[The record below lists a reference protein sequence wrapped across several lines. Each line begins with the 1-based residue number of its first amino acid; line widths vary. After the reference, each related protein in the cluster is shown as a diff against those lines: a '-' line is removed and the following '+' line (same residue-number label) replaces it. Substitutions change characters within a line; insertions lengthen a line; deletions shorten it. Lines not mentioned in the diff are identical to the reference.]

1 MHSKSE
7 IWDVAPYDAETS
19 AGFLGHPKGLA
30 VLLTTEGM
38 ERFAYYGM
46 QALLVLYMTKNLL
59 VRDDLT
65 GVWLLPALQR
75 LLGGLEGQPLASA
88 IFGLYGGL
96 IFIAPVFGGYA
107 ADRFLG
113 KRFSIVIG
121 GCIMAMGHFLLMWDA
136 AFLMALLCIIV
147 GTGFFKSNIT
157 SQVGELYPAEDARR
171 NDAYQLFVLSVSIGG
186 IGAPLIIG
194 TLGEKGDWHLGFGA
208 AGIAMLVSLAV
219 YVAGFRWLPTEKE
232 VNTSTNEVAANAH
245 HQSAA
250 YGITPIIALML
261 IFPVLLIPN
270 MQLFNAYLVWGDSN
284 FDLEIQGVRLPS
296 SWLLFADAVIGVFA
310 ITASLAFWKRLR
322 ARNREPDGLGK
333 ILIGS
338 LFVIGG
344 MLVLALAAALMAPD
358 GKISLLWVVLFHL
371 VNNIGYAQI
380 LPVGLALFGRLAP
393 PMWVSTIIGIFYA
406 SVAVSSILAG
416 YIGTYLTSVSTA
428 YFWLGHAGLAAACV
442 VALGILKLMLGTR
455 ARSETSL
462 GVSASQ

>member
-1 MHSKSE
+1 MHSKFE
-7 IWDVAPYDAETS
+7 IQNIEHSDTPPTT
-19 AGFLGHPKGLA
+19 GFLGHPKGLA
-30 VLLTTEGM
+30 VLLATEGM

-46 QALLVLYMTKNLL
+46 QALLVLYMTKNLF
-59 VRDDLT
+59 VCDDLDDI
-65 GVWLLPALQR
+65 WLLPALQR
-75 LLGGLEGQPLASA
+75 LFGGLEGQPLASA

-96 IFIAPVFGGYA
+96 IFIAPIFGGYA

-113 KRFSIVIG
+113 KRISIVIG
-121 GCIMAMGHFLLMWDA
+121 GCIMALGHFLLMWDA
-136 AFLMALLCIIV
+136 AFLLALLCIIV

-157 SQVGELYPAEDARR
+157 SQVGELYSSEDARR

-208 AGIAMLVSLAV
+208 AGITMLVSLAV
-219 YVAGFRWLPTEKE
+219 YIAGFRWLPTETGVTALNSE
-232 VNTSTNEVAANAH
+232 EAANEH
-245 HQSAA
+245 HQSTG

-261 IFPVLLIPN
+261 TFPVLLIPN

-284 FDLEIQGVRLPS
+284 FDLEVQGVRLPS
-296 SWLLFADAVIGVFA
+296 SWLLLADAVIGVLA
-310 ITASLAFWKRLR
+310 ITVSLSFWKRLR
-322 ARNREPDGLGK
+322 ARNKEPDDLGK

-344 MLVLALAAALMAPD
+344 MLILALAASLKAPD

-380 LPVGLALFGRLAP
+380 LPVGLALFGRFAP
-393 PMWVSTIIGIFYA
+393 PRWVSTIIGIFYA

-416 YIGTYLTSVSTA
+416 YIGTYLNTVPTA
-428 YFWLGHAGLAAACV
+428 YFWLGHAGLAAMCL
-442 VALGILKLMLGTR
+442 VALGILRVLLGTR
-455 ARSETSL
+455 AQSETSL
-462 GVSASQ
+462 NVSTAQ

>member
-1 MHSKSE
+1 MHS
-7 IWDVAPYDAETS
+7 DTAPTT
-19 AGFLGHPKGLA
+19 GFLGHPKGLA
-30 VLLTTEGM
+30 VLLATEGM

-46 QALLVLYMTKNLL
+46 QTLLILYMTKNLL
-59 VRDDLT
+59 VRDDLE
-65 GVWLLPALQR
+65 GIWFLSALQR
-75 LLGGLEGQPLASA
+75 LLGGLDGQPLASA

-96 IFIAPVFGGYA
+96 IFIAPIFGGYA

-113 KRFSIVIG
+113 KRLSIIIG
-121 GCIMAMGHFLLMWDA
+121 GCIMALGHFLLMWDA
-136 AFLMALLCIIV
+136 AFLLALLCIIV

-157 SQVGELYPAEDARR
+157 SQVGELYSKEDARR

-219 YVAGFRWLPTEKE
+219 YISGFRWLPTEPGIKAP
-232 VNTSTNEVAANAH
+232 TSQAINNEH
-245 HQSAA
+245 SKSAGL
-250 YGITPIIALML
+250 GITPIIALMV

-270 MQLFNAYLVWGDSN
+270 MQLFNAYLIWGDSN
-284 FDLEIQGVRLPS
+284 FDLEIQGIRLPS
-296 SWLLFADAVIGVFA
+296 SWLLFADAVIGVLA

-322 ARNREPDGLGK
+322 ARHKEPDDLGK

>member
-1 MHSKSE
+1 MYS
-7 IWDVAPYDAETS
+7 DTPLTT
-19 AGFLGHPKGLA
+19 GFLGHPKGLA
-30 VLLTTEGM
+30 VLLATEAI

-59 VRDDLT
+59 ARDSLE

-75 LLGGLEGQPLASA
+75 LFGGLEGQPLASA

-96 IFIAPVFGGYA
+96 IFIAPIFGGYA

-113 KRFSIVIG
+113 KQFSIIIG
-121 GCIMAMGHFLLMWDA
+121 GCIMALGHFLLMWDA
-136 AFLMALLCIIV
+136 AFLLALSCIIV

-157 SQVGELYPAEDARR
+157 SQVGELYSTEDARR

-208 AGIAMLVSLAV
+208 AGIAMLVSLVV
-219 YVAGFRWLPTEKE
+219 YISGFRWLPTENRGK
-232 VNTSTNEVAANAH
+232 TSTSEVTANE
-245 HQSAA
+245 HQQSKR

-284 FDLEIQGVRLPS
+284 FDLEVQGVRLPS
-296 SWLLFADAVIGVFA
+296 SWLLFADAVIGVLA

-322 ARNREPDGLGK
+322 ARNKEPDDLGK

-344 MLVLALAAALMAPD
+344 MLILGLAAALKAPD
-358 GKISLLWVVLFHL
+358 EKISLAWVVLFHL

-380 LPVGLALFGRLAP
+380 LPVGLALFGRVAP
-393 PMWVSTIIGIFYA
+393 SKWVSTIIGIFYA
-406 SVAVSSILAG
+406 SVAVSSVLAG
-416 YIGTYLTSVSTA
+416 YIGTYLSSVPTA
-428 YFWLGHAGLAAACV
+428 YFWLGHAGLAAICL
-442 VALGILKLMLGTR
+442 VALGILRVKLG
-455 ARSETSL
+455 ARRYSETSTDL
-462 GVSASQ
+462 SVML

>member
-1 MHSKSE
+1 MHSKFE
-7 IWDVAPYDAETS
+7 IQNIVYSDTPLTT
-19 AGFLGHPKGLA
+19 GFLGHPKGLA
-30 VLLTTEGM
+30 VLLATEAM

-59 VRDDLT
+59 ARDSLE

-75 LLGGLEGQPLASA
+75 LFGGLEGQPLASA

-96 IFIAPVFGGYA
+96 IFIAPIFGGYA

-113 KRFSIVIG
+113 KRFSIIIG
-121 GCIMAMGHFLLMWDA
+121 GCIMALGHFLLMWDA
-136 AFLMALLCIIV
+136 AFLLALSCIIV

-157 SQVGELYPAEDARR
+157 SQVGELYSTEDARR

-208 AGIAMLVSLAV
+208 AGIAMLVSLVV
-219 YVAGFRWLPTEKE
+219 YISGFRWLPTENRGK
-232 VNTSTNEVAANAH
+232 TSTSEVTANE
-245 HQSAA
+245 HQQSKG

-284 FDLEIQGVRLPS
+284 FDLEVQGVRLPS

-322 ARNREPDGLGK
+322 ARNTEPGDLGK

-344 MLVLALAAALMAPD
+344 MLILALAASLKAPD
-358 GKISLLWVVLFHL
+358 EKISLAWVVLFHL

-380 LPVGLALFGRLAP
+380 LPVGLALFGRVAP
-393 PMWVSTIIGIFYA
+393 SKWVSTIIGIFYA
-406 SVAVSSILAG
+406 SVAASSVLAG
-416 YIGTYLTSVSTA
+416 YIGTYLNTVSTA
-428 YFWLGHAGLAAACV
+428 YFWLGHAGLAAVCM
-442 VALGILKLMLGTR
+442 VALGILRVLLGTR
-455 ARSETSL
+455 AQSETSL
-462 GVSASQ
+462 GVSAAQ

>member
-1 MHSKSE
+1 LQSKFEILNEVHS
-7 IWDVAPYDAETS
+7 DTAPTT
-19 AGFLGHPKGLA
+19 GFLGHPKGLA
-30 VLLTTEGM
+30 VLLATEGM

-59 VRDDLT
+59 VRDDLG

-75 LLGGLEGQPLASA
+75 LFGGLEGQPLASA

-96 IFIAPVFGGYA
+96 IFIAPIFGGYA

-113 KRFSIVIG
+113 KRFSIVVG
-121 GCIMAMGHFLLMWDA
+121 GCIMALGHFLLMWEA
-136 AFLMALLCIIV
+136 AFLLALLCIIV

-157 SQVGELYPAEDARR
+157 SQVGELYSSEDARR

-219 YVAGFRWLPTEKE
+219 YVSGFRWLPTEKA
-232 VNTSTNEVAANAH
+232 VKTSTSEVDANEH
-245 HQSAA
+245 HQSTA
-250 YGITPIIALML
+250 YGIAPIIALML

-296 SWLLFADAVIGVFA
+296 SWLLFADAVIGVLA
-310 ITASLAFWKRLR
+310 ITVSLAFWKRLR
-322 ARNREPDGLGK
+322 ARNREPDDLGK

-344 MLVLALAAALMAPD
+344 MLILALAAALKAPD
-358 GKISLLWVVLFHL
+358 EKIALLWVVLFHL

-380 LPVGLALFGRLAP
+380 LPVGLALFGRFAP
-393 PMWVSTIIGIFYA
+393 GNWVSTIIGMFYA
-406 SVAVSSILAG
+406 SVAVSSISAG
-416 YIGTYLTSVSTA
+416 YIGTYLNAVPAA
-428 YFWLGHAGLAAACV
+428 YFWLGHAGLAAVCL
-442 VALGILKLMLGTR
+442 VALGILRLNLGAAR
-455 ARSETSL
+455 RSETSMDPS
-462 GVSASQ
+462 VMQ

>member
-1 MHSKSE
+1 MHS
-7 IWDVAPYDAETS
+7 DTAPTT
-19 AGFLGHPKGLA
+19 GFPGHPKGLT
-30 VLLTTEGM
+30 VLLGTEAM
-38 ERFAYYGM
+38 ERFAFYGM
-46 QALLVLYMTKNLL
+46 QTLLVLYMTKNLL
-59 VRDDLT
+59 VRDDLD
-65 GVWLLPALQR
+65 GIWLLPALQR
-75 LLGGLEGQPLASA
+75 LFGGLEGQPLASA

-96 IFIAPVFGGYA
+96 IFIAPIFGGYA

-113 KRFSIVIG
+113 KRISIIIG
-121 GCIMAMGHFLLMWDA
+121 GCIMAIGHFLLMWDA
-136 AFLMALLCIIV
+136 AFLLALICIIL

-157 SQVGELYPAEDARR
+157 SQVGELYSTGDARR

-208 AGIAMLVSLAV
+208 AGIAMLASLAV
-219 YVAGFRWLPTEKE
+219 YISGFRWLPTEKGGEASTSE
-232 VNTSTNEVAANAH
+232 VDANEYPQSTG
-245 HQSAA
+245 
-250 YGITPIIALML
+250 YGIAPIIALML

-284 FDLEIQGVRLPS
+284 FDLEVQGVRLPS
-296 SWLLFADAVIGVFA
+296 SWLLLADAVIGVVA

-322 ARNREPDGLGK
+322 ARHKEPDDLGK

-344 MLVLALAAALMAPD
+344 MLILALAASLKAPD

-380 LPVGLALFGRLAP
+380 LPVGLALFGRFAP

-406 SVAVSSILAG
+406 SVAVSSISAG
-416 YIGTYLTSVSTA
+416 YIGTYLNAVPDA
-428 YFWLGHAGLAAACV
+428 YFWLGHAGLAAVCL
-442 VALGILKLMLGTR
+442 VALGILRVNLR
-455 ARSETSL
+455 AARHSETSIDRS
-462 GVSASQ
+462 VIQ